1 MKKVIVKANVLVYL
15 IFYVV
20 VCLGSAGAEEQAF
33 KDYVF
38 AANEVSN
45 AISVIDPKT
54 LAVIKTIPIG
64 DKDIHRPLY
73 NGHIDPH
80 GVIASPDG
88 EMILITARGSSSLI
102 MIDGKAL
109 EVLGY
114 ITTSGREPHA
124 CMFTPDGRQAWIT
137 VRGSDHIDVF
147 DRGSKKIVAQ
157 IATGDGPG
165 MVHFEPSGRYAF
177 VSFQKRNVVSVIDTY
192 NYSIVKEISVPGKF
206 SPFLMVSTSER
217 PFFWVIHKDVN
228 KVSVIDPRKFE
239 VVGTVDVGNKPN
251 HVAFIVKGGVEYA
264 YITIAKDNRIDV
276 IEMKDKPRFIKPI
289 AVGQEPHGIWA
300 DPEMKTIF
308 VGHEISNEVW
318 AIDVATDRILAK
330 IPVGEKPIDVVYVR
344 VWQDFK
350 GRMLGKSGH

>member
-1 MKKVIVKANVLVYL
+1 MKRAKIKLFIITGLLFCSN
-15 IFYVV
+15 FYVIT
-20 VCLGSAGAEEQAF
+20 ANAEEQAF

-38 AANEVSN
+38 AANEISN
-45 AISVIDPKT
+45 TISIIDPKT
-54 LAVIKTIPIG
+54 LTIIKTISIG

-88 EMILITARGSSSLI
+88 ELILVTARGSSSLI
-102 MIDGKAL
+102 MLDGKAL

-157 IATGDGPG
+157 ILTGEGPG

-177 VSFQKRNVVSVIDTY
+177 VSFQKRSVVAVIDTY
-192 NYSIVKEISVPGKF
+192 NYSIIKDIPVPGKF
-206 SPFLMVSTSER
+206 SPFLMVSTSEK
-217 PFFWVIHKDVN
+217 PYFWVIHKDVN
-228 KVSVIDPRKFE
+228 KISVIDPRKFE

-264 YITIAKDNRIDV
+264 YVTIAKDNRIDV
-276 IEMKDKPRFIKPI
+276 IEMKDRPRFVKSIP
-289 AVGQEPHGIWA
+289 VGQEPHGIWS
-300 DPEMKTIF
+300 DPEMKHIF
-308 VGHEISNEVW
+308 VGHEISNEIW
-318 AIDVATDRILAK
+318 AIDAATDKVLAK

-344 VWQDFK
+344 VWQE
-350 GRMLGKSGH
+350 GMPAKSGH